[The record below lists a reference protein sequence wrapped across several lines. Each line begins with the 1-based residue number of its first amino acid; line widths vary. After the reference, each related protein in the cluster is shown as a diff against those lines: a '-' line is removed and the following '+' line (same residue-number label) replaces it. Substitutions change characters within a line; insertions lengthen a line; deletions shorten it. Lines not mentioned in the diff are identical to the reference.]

1 MQKKMLR
8 EEYNNIPQKN
18 TIDMLDYKKIVSTA
32 ILAGEI
38 MLESNA
44 ETYRVEDVM
53 NRILKISN
61 LNTSEAIA
69 ITTGLFVTLEDPS
82 IKPISRVKRITT
94 RTTNLN
100 RIAKVNTITRR
111 LTSGA
116 CTVDE
121 AYTALQNINEKQ
133 YNPFMKDLAISMI
146 PPFFAILL
154 GGGIIEFIISWVNGI
169 MMILSDKLEEHVD
182 MGFFI
187 HNVLYSATMAAGTSL
202 LLRNLQ
208 FDFNA
213 DIVITSSIMPL
224 VPGTAITNALRDTL
238 RGDYMSSGAKALEAV
253 VIAISIAV
261 GVAIGLLVTGGAI

>member
-1 MQKKMLR
+1 MRK
-8 EEYNNIPQKN
+8 EGYNNIQRRN
-18 TIDMLDYKKIVSTA
+18 SGDMLDYKKVVSTA

-100 RIAKVNTITRR
+100 RIAKVNTITRK
-111 LTSGA
+111 LTSAG
-116 CTVDE
+116 CTLDE
-121 AYTALQNINEKQ
+121 AYAELQDINEMQ
-133 YNPFMKDLAISMI
+133 YKPFIKDLAISMI
-146 PPFFAILL
+146 SAFFAILL
-154 GGGIIEFIISWVNGI
+154 GGGIIEFIISWINGI
-169 MMILSDKLEEHVD
+169 VMIFSNKLEEKVD

-187 HNVLYSATMAAGTSL
+187 QNVLYSAVMAAGTTL
-202 LLRNLQ
+202 LLRNLR
-208 FDFNA
+208 FDFSL

-224 VPGTAITNALRDTL
+224 VPGTAITNAFRDTL
-238 RGDYMSSGAKALEAV
+238 RGDYMSSGAKAIEAV
-253 VIAISIAV
+253 VIAMSIAV
-261 GVAIGLLVTGGAI
+261 GVAIGLLVTGGIVI

>member
-1 MQKKMLR
+1 MLR

-133 YNPFMKDLAISMI
+133 YNPFIKDLAISMI
-146 PPFFAILL
+146 PAFFAILL

-169 MMILSDKLEEHVD
+169 MMILRY
-182 MGFFI
+182 GIF
-187 HNVLYSATMAAGTSL
+187 YS
-202 LLRNLQ
+202 
-208 FDFNA
+208 
-213 DIVITSSIMPL
+213 
-224 VPGTAITNALRDTL
+224 
-238 RGDYMSSGAKALEAV
+238 
-253 VIAISIAV
+253 
-261 GVAIGLLVTGGAI
+261 